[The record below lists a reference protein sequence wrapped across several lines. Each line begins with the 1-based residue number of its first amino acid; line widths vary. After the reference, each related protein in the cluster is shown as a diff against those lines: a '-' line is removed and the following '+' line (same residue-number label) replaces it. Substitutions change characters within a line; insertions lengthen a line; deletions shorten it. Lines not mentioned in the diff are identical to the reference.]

1 MNSADSCRVS
11 NTNINICAASTA
23 DIVIV
28 TQNCKVRVLDAMQSE
43 AKVILVSRF
52 VTQSA
57 RRRPSDISERPRQTD
72 EQLPRRQPF
81 RAPPVAGWPAGGV
94 AAGPPGPGL
103 PPPPSIR
110 ANIATDNAH
119 PEMTTEDQ
127 FTT

>member
-11 NTNINICAASTA
+11 NTNINICAASAA

-81 RAPPVAGWPAGGV
+81 RAPPVAG
-94 AAGPPGPGL
+94 
-103 PPPPSIR
+103 
-110 ANIATDNAH
+110 
-119 PEMTTEDQ
+119 
-127 FTT
+127 